1 MVMVVVVMLVVVV
14 VVVVELSTTKWTG
27 IDHCAKTDV
36 MCSTTK
42 LVGRPIAMIGSV
54 DSMGRLCFKLYT
66 LHIVSSF

>member
-1 MVMVVVVMLVVVV
+1 VVVVVVVVMLVVL
-14 VVVVELSTTKWTG
+14 VELSTAKWTG

-42 LVGRPIAMIGSV
+42 WAARPIAMIGSV

-66 LHIVSSF
+66 LRIVSSF